1 MDAWE
6 SPLDDLVSELSTI
19 KNVPDI
25 IISKATDI
33 KKKINAVRNG
43 VNALMSTMV
52 SSPMQTHSAML
63 FTNKEN

>member
-1 MDAWE
+1 MILDAWE

-52 SSPMQTHSAML
+52 SRAIIK
-63 FTNKEN
+63 F

>member
-1 MDAWE
+1 MILDAWE
-6 SPLDDLVSELSTI
+6 NPLDYLVSELSTI

-33 KKKINAVRNG
+33 KKKINAVQNG

-52 SSPMQTHSAML
+52 SSPICVFSL
-63 FTNKEN
+63 FFL